1 MGSCLTKESE
11 PKLEIKSESKL
22 EIKSESESKHWSNL
36 MQNIDENIPK
46 WTCKDLT
53 EYVKVVKVVDGD
65 TIDIARLMGEKVFQ
79 FRVRL
84 YGIDTPEKRPPLS
97 QTNRQEEITAS
108 IVSSNALKT
117 ILENA
122 KWLIRIDFIGEDKYG
137 RLLGNIFIEEK
148 DEWINLNEWMI
159 KNNYAKPYFGGT
171 KKQFE

>member
-1 MGSCLTKESE
+1 MGSCLTKE
-11 PKLEIKSESKL
+11 SESKL
-22 EIKSESESKHWSNL
+22 EIKSESETKHWSNL
-36 MQNIDENIPK
+36 IQNIDENIPK

-97 QTNRQEEITAS
+97 QANRQEEIAAS

-137 RLLGNIFIEEK
+137 RLLGNFFIEEK
-148 DEWINLNEWMI
+148 DGWFDINNWMI

-171 KKQFE
+171 KKAFE

>member
-1 MGSCLTKESE
+1 MGSCLAK
-11 PKLEIKSESKL
+11 EIKP
-22 EIKSESESKHWSNL
+22 EIKPEIKHWSNL
-36 MQNIDENIPK
+36 IQNIEENIPN
-46 WTCKDLT
+46 WTCKGLI

-97 QTNRQEEITAS
+97 QANRQEEIAAS

-137 RLLGNIFIEEK
+137 RLLGNIFIEEN
-148 DEWINLNEWMI
+148 DEWINVNDWMI